1 MRGWVHTW
9 IFFTLFYY
17 LSACQ
22 YHTAF
27 TTRALFYYIV
37 SLPARNVDVTSERD
51 QLGMSW
57 SRNPGHVAHRD
68 DASQARGR
76 RAAQAP
82 CGTPLGALGTL
93 NFSPV
98 WARGPTSGSRL
109 LLRALLSR
117 VGLAVE
123 EGPLAQTGGRRVVK
137 WGPGM
142 AGHLHTEK
150 CSKAGGTQGQ
160 GGDSGSFS

>member
-1 MRGWVHTW
+1 MTHPKHVVAGLLRH
-9 IFFTLFYY
+9 
-17 LSACQ
+17 
-22 YHTAF
+22 
-27 TTRALFYYIV
+27 
-37 SLPARNVDVTSERD
+37 
-51 QLGMSW
+51 
-57 SRNPGHVAHRD
+57 HVALPWVPWEPSTSPRD
-68 DASQARGR
+68 GW
-76 RAAQAP
+76 
-82 CGTPLGALGTL
+82 G
-93 NFSPV
+93 
-98 WARGPTSGSRL
+98 TSGSRL